1 MEREASCTDEE
12 QTSGIGS
19 RGVEIRGKQF
29 RKEQIWLDRQPQNRG
44 RTRAEQGQN
53 KGRTRAEQG
62 QNKGRTRADQGQIR
76 EEVEKLDMTKINR
89 LDPPQR
95 EHHQ

>member
-1 MEREASCTDEE
+1 LEREASCTDEE
-12 QTSGIGS
+12 QASGIGS

-62 QNKGRTRADQGQIR
+62 QIRGRSGADQGQIR
-76 EEVEKLDMTKINR
+76 GRSGADQSKSGRKWRSWT
-89 LDPPQR
+89 
-95 EHHQ
+95 

>member
-12 QTSGIGS
+12 QASGIGS

-53 KGRTRAEQG
+53 KGRSG
-62 QNKGRTRADQGQIR
+62 ADQGQIR
-76 EEVEKLDMTKINR
+76 ANPGGSGEAGHDEDITDRKIGWI
-89 LDPPQR
+89 PPN
-95 EHHQ
+95 ENIINDL